1 MGYQEREQREFQ
13 GLFTT
18 RQGAGAPTWSASQI
32 TNIDFSYHSMR
43 GRGSME
49 RAIEPLAGHVGVR
62 YTGYNISQSEGAVNN
77 AAMSNWGQ
85 SNRGGWFRL
94 YVTQID
100 KLYYCAH
107 AVGTQWFLAGVT
119 GDSTDYGTGT
129 GAGQTAGWALYLKH
143 HAQDQLEFRLYAT
156 RTQAGPL
163 IFEEVAVAGVEN
175 LEPDDVACVE
185 FEYLDATPTATLQ
198 YFVNGSETPTASSV
212 ATWTANTTGV
222 ASGDCKLAFGA
233 FAPANDYKAAQ
244 DHFVGVLGEFVFL
257 QTRPTDTHL
266 FGTDWM
272 RWEALPATGGPA
284 IRNEILPQIT
294 QVGGSRSIC
303 EIAIAHSGYGNF
315 SYNIGEAGSIESV
328 IHYPSP
334 VTVAGNEMHV
344 GAGQRAALYG
354 GTALQVQETA
364 ASGVVFTATVHGPG
378 SGTLGS
384 AGAGLIYAGDVTGN
398 NVNYFVDAVA
408 LSSTTYQ
415 LNVTLYGV
423 GDQTIGANRYTS
435 TVLNSGTLNYGTA
448 YRVAFFVQTDF
459 SVSTYPTTCELWV
472 EADASAWT
480 IGTPTDTGVLNGKP
494 TIPGDVVFGPLL
506 NASSAYV
513 QYKDYRIHGNLPDL
527 PVLAELQA
535 LDTYPPVATLEWPA
549 STLASFDF
557 SDADTV
563 NTRTES
569 YGEKLLQIDDN
580 KTGTLHI
587 SPMQD
592 YERNPYAV
600 VPYMSGG
607 MQSPTFGVHAET
619 NTYGTYIDL
628 DFLMFKS
635 GGAWQYDVQDGT
647 QCGVAGGD
655 HYGVPMHR
663 LHAVSAKDRTYVYGD
678 GATPYKIVRCEAH
691 TIGSDAP
698 LIRATTAT
706 SLTNEGSL
714 AGNTVYQYRFA
725 LYNSMTGEE
734 SQLTAPQLHAEG
746 TTGASDDTVTGTI
759 TAIRPGANRDWDMI
773 SVYRR
778 GQLDGLYYLEQQIP
792 FPYLNPEISGAT
804 ITFRSTMAETELLL
818 RPVEEVDNSAPPAFT
833 AGTVSGR
840 CLVVGGAGRHEGW
853 VYYSKPNR
861 YESFPALNVWQLND
875 NDSDRVMSIHS
886 LFGRMIILKQRSM
899 YIARDDAALTGE
911 EPKLVHEGRG
921 CVSSAAAAV
930 GDNRLYFVAPD
941 RCVYATDGME
951 LQDISSPSIRRT
963 MDELTD
969 YQLQRV
975 QLAHYAKRKQ
985 IWMSVPVDP
994 SQRARLV
1001 DGSSALLHYWH
1012 QQCHHVYVFSYDMGR
1027 WSRYEFAHS
1036 SISEGASFDRTA
1048 GEELYIATP
1057 ARLYTL
1063 GDTVNGYD
1071 GLRPG
1076 ITLPTSPRIYTYF
1089 TDEIL
1094 ATGTIGQP
1102 SASSSQVQ
1110 GRSLTTL
1117 GNTVSSSYADYIG
1130 VPTYTGSFVDCFFTP
1145 AAPDCFNG
1153 TGPFD
1158 NKDAPWMNATGE
1170 YTQMIPNE
1178 VALRT
1183 AYSTNGQTRTE
1194 VWYRSPIFPY
1204 NISAIIAGS
1213 VSLWDWEHMQIRE
1226 YRSQLWTPQGE
1237 GFDYVFSGLG
1247 YVVDKDIAAADFDAT
1262 MWMYIDGRAVEVN
1275 KYDYYGDQWPD
1286 VSHSFRGR
1294 GRRYQFVLKSLASK
1308 FEITRVIVRFRTRGP
1323 RRVR

>member
-62 YTGYNISQSEGAVNN
+62 YTGYNISQSEGASGI
-77 AAMSNWGQ
+77 AAMSNWGS
-85 SNRGGWFRL
+85 SNRGGWLRL
-94 YVTQID
+94 YVTQLD

-129 GAGQTAGWALYLKH
+129 GAGQTGGWALYLKH

-156 RTQAGPL
+156 RKVTVPL
-163 IFEEVAVAGVEN
+163 IYEEVAVTGVEN
-175 LEPDDVACVE
+175 LDPDDVACVE
-185 FEYLDATPTATLQ
+185 FEYLDATSTVTLQ
-198 YFVNGSETPTASSV
+198 YFVNGSETPTASGV
-212 ATWTANTTGV
+212 ATWTANSTGV

-233 FAPANDYKAAQ
+233 FAPANDYKAAR

-257 QTRPTDTHL
+257 VQRPTDTYQL
-266 FGTDWM
+266 GTDWM

-284 IRNEILPQIT
+284 IRNQILPQIT
-294 QVGGSRSIC
+294 QVNGTSASVYM
-303 EIAIAHSGYGNF
+303 AIAHSGYGNL
-315 SYNIGEAGSIESV
+315 SYNIGTLDIMESV
-328 IHYPSP
+328 IHYPAP

-354 GTALQVQETA
+354 GNALQVQETA
-364 ASGVVFTATVHGPG
+364 ASGVVFTATVEGPG

-384 AGAGLIYAGDVTGN
+384 AGAGLIYAGDVSGN
-398 NVNYFVDAVA
+398 NVNYFVNTIPV
-408 LSSTTYQ
+408 SPTTYR
-415 LNVTLYGV
+415 LNVVLYGV

-435 TVLNSGTLNYGTA
+435 TTLNSGPLNYGTA

-459 SVSTYPTTCELWV
+459 SISIYPTICHLWV
-472 EADASAWT
+472 EEDATAWT
-480 IGTPTDTGVLNGKP
+480 ISTPTANTALSGKP

-506 NASSAYV
+506 EASSVYV
-513 QYKDYRIHGNLPDL
+513 KYKDYRIHGNLPNL
-527 PVLAELQA
+527 PTLAELQA

-557 SDADTV
+557 SDAGTI

-569 YGEKLLQIDDN
+569 YGEKLLQVDDN

-587 SPMQD
+587 NPVQD
-592 YERNPYAV
+592 YERNSYAV

-619 NTYGTYIDL
+619 NTYGSYIDL

-635 GGAWQYDVQDGT
+635 GGAWQYDVQNGT

-678 GATPYKIVRCEAH
+678 GATPYKIVRCKAH

-698 LIRATTAT
+698 LIRATAT
-706 SLTNEGSL
+706 SSLTNEGSL
-714 AGNTVYQYRFA
+714 ASNTVYQYRFA

-734 SQLTAPQLHAEG
+734 SQLTAPQLAEERE
-746 TTGASDDTVTGTI
+746 TGATDDTVTGTI
-759 TAIRPGANRDWDMI
+759 TTVRSGANRDWDMI

-792 FPYLNPEISGAT
+792 YPYLNPEITSAT
-804 ITFRSTMAETELLL
+804 ITFKSTMSENELLL
-818 RPVEEVDNSAPPAFT
+818 RPIEEVDNGAPPAFT
-833 AGTVSGR
+833 AGTISGR

-875 NDSDRVMSIHS
+875 NDSDRVMGIYA

-921 CVSSAAAAV
+921 CVSSAGAAV

-994 SQRARLV
+994 SQRSKLASGGNG
-1001 DGSSALLHYWH
+1001 DLHYWH

-1063 GDTVNGYD
+1063 GDTINGYD

-1076 ITLPTSPRIYTYF
+1076 IILPTAVRQYSF
-1089 TDEIL
+1089 LSGDML
-1094 ATGTIGQP
+1094 STGTAGQ
-1102 SASSSQVQ
+1102 SNLNAYQVQ
-1110 GRSLTTL
+1110 GRFL
-1117 GNTVSSSYADYIG
+1117 VSSGAPLSSYDSYNG
-1130 VPTYTGSFVDCFFTP
+1130 VPTYTGTYVDCSITP
-1145 AAPDCFNG
+1145 GSSDCFNG

-1183 AYSTNGQTRTE
+1183 AYVTGGQLREE

-1204 NISAIIAGS
+1204 FAGAIIATT
-1213 VSLWDWEHMQIRE
+1213 VWDWEHMQIRE

-1247 YVVDKDIAAADFDAT
+1247 YVIDKDIAAADFDAT

-1275 KYDYYGDQWPD
+1275 KYDYHGDQWPD

-1294 GRRYQFVLKSLASK
+1294 GRRYQFVLKSIASE